1 MRAEGGGFKN
11 PEAVSTL
18 ALLQAI
24 RERVDLPL
32 TAAGGIFDGAAWRP
46 RSLGAEG
53 VQMGTRFVASVES
66 PVHDHFKQA
75 IVAAEATGT
84 WALNMRSTA
93 CIQALKTQRTQA
105 IFEAGLMPADAFAGI
120 QPVYFGGDME
130 AAPAVAGQSV
140 GSIHE
145 VLTMQQF
152 FDATAAEFDAITARL
167 GALGAGRAFG

>member
-1 MRAEGGGFKN
+1 
-11 PEAVSTL
+11 
-18 ALLQAI
+18 
-24 RERVDLPL
+24 
-32 TAAGGIFDGAAWRP
+32 
-46 RSLGAEG
+46 
-53 VQMGTRFVASVES
+53 MGTRFVASVES

-84 WALNMRSTA
+84 WALNKQSTA